1 VLTLVK
7 GIAVPPSPAP
17 SVGLQYQNQASS
29 THITPVSRTPAT
41 DSVPF
46 ADVNPF
52 EHGASATDRP
62 QSAAETSPLPV
73 VLDRDTARP
82 LVVSAHRPCSNTT
95 DDAAD
100 PGSDRLTPELGE
112 AINGQYLGPS
122 SAQSFLGKALRRID
136 PDPLQNSVTRR
147 EIHVETET
155 STLSF
160 GDAKVRQPEISQFA
174 WPGYN
179 IATRLLEQFFE
190 FASPTYRYMHEP
202 TQKDWLEQIYNKTD
216 VPLAAQACILLI
228 FASASVFT
236 VDRHGDI
243 IDADHQGWE
252 SSEMYY
258 QKAETLL
265 SQETGLPRL
274 ESVQARFAAV
284 QYLLSSSRPNK
295 ALITFGTM
303 VQLMQMVGIHR
314 KQSERAGVSGRDL
327 ITVEVYKRLF
337 WCAFTLDKY
346 LSIVMGRMPLLGV
359 DYTNQTLPTIVDD
372 EDLTSEGIRQ
382 QNSSHGRDCVLH
394 ATVSHIEIGLI
405 LARASQEQNRLPATT
420 EYSHVQAAIRASQE
434 IRDWHSKLIP
444 ILSGAVHPGI
454 LIPCFRRQQ
463 NILSLARLHA
473 IMFVTRPLL
482 LRDLSSDLP
491 ETERQQYRDHLRF
504 CISAA
509 KEAIEITN
517 GSARHRALY
526 PAFWFSQYIAFSA
539 ISIIHIYIIQLSRN
553 RIPANLFDPTSFES
567 PMHTK
572 SLYDLAL
579 EGQRRLAEAGLKS
592 APVWRY
598 SPILESL
605 SVETGRYVA
614 SRVDDATSEIR
625 KRIIRTTGASSN
637 RTAEQDTGQANQE
650 SRNTSDQFAMPP
662 LEMDMTWMSG
672 YESVWDDLMTES
684 IGNNNLTMD
693 FWPQFD
699 NLPMGML

>member
-394 ATVSHIEIGLI
+394 ATLI
-405 LARASQEQNRLPATT
+405 SR
-420 EYSHVQAAIRASQE
+420 
-434 IRDWHSKLIP
+434 
-444 ILSGAVHPGI
+444 
-454 LIPCFRRQQ
+454 
-463 NILSLARLHA
+463 
-473 IMFVTRPLL
+473 
-482 LRDLSSDLP
+482 
-491 ETERQQYRDHLRF
+491 
-504 CISAA
+504 SA
-509 KEAIEITN
+509 
-517 GSARHRALY
+517 
-526 PAFWFSQYIAFSA
+526 
-539 ISIIHIYIIQLSRN
+539 
-553 RIPANLFDPTSFES
+553 
-567 PMHTK
+567 
-572 SLYDLAL
+572 
-579 EGQRRLAEAGLKS
+579 
-592 APVWRY
+592 
-598 SPILESL
+598 
-605 SVETGRYVA
+605 
-614 SRVDDATSEIR
+614 
-625 KRIIRTTGASSN
+625 
-637 RTAEQDTGQANQE
+637 
-650 SRNTSDQFAMPP
+650 
-662 LEMDMTWMSG
+662 
-672 YESVWDDLMTES
+672 
-684 IGNNNLTMD
+684 
-693 FWPQFD
+693 
-699 NLPMGML
+699 

>member
-1 VLTLVK
+1 
-7 GIAVPPSPAP
+7 VPPSPAP
-17 SVGLQYQNQASS
+17 SVCLQYQYQTS
-29 THITPVSRTPAT
+29 TRVTPVSRAPAA
-41 DSVPF
+41 DPISF

-52 EHGASATDRP
+52 RDGANANARP
-62 QSAAETSPLPV
+62 QSAAESSPLPV
-73 VLDRDTARP
+73 AIDRDTARP
-82 LVVSAHRPCSNTT
+82 LVVSAHHLYSGAT
-95 DDAAD
+95 DDAPE

-136 PDPLQNSVTRR
+136 RDPLQNSATRR

-160 GDAKVRQPEISQFA
+160 GDAKVGQPGISQFA
-174 WPGYN
+174 WPEYN

-202 TQKDWLEQIYNKTD
+202 TQQDWLEKIYNKID

-236 VDRHGDI
+236 IDRHGDI
-243 IDADHQGWE
+243 IDADHHGWE

-258 QKAETLL
+258 QKAETLI
-265 SQETGLPRL
+265 SQETGPPRL

-295 ALITFGTM
+295 ALFTFGTM

-314 KQSERAGVSGRDL
+314 KQSERAGVSGHDS
-327 ITVEVYKRLF
+327 ITVEIHRRLF

-346 LSIVMGRMPLLGV
+346 LSIVMGRIPLLSV
-359 DYTNQTLPTIVDD
+359 DYTNQTLPKIVDD
-372 EDLTSEGIRQ
+372 EDLTSEGVRQ
-382 QNSSHGRDCVLH
+382 QKASHGRDCVLH

-405 LARASQEQNRLPATT
+405 LARASQEQHRLPATT
-420 EYSHVQAAIRASQE
+420 EYSHVQAAVRANQE
-434 IRDWHSKLIP
+434 IRDWHSKLTP
-444 ILSGAVHPGI
+444 ILSGAIHPGS

-539 ISIIHIYIIQLSRN
+539 ISIIHIYIIQISRN
-553 RIPANLFDPTSFES
+553 RIPANLFDTTSFES
-567 PMHTK
+567 PLHIK
-572 SLYDLAL
+572 SLYNLAV
-579 EGQRRLAEAGLKS
+579 EGQRRLAEAGVKS

-605 SVETGRYVA
+605 SAETGRYIA
-614 SRVDDATSEIR
+614 SRLNETTQEIR
-625 KRIIRTTGASSN
+625 KQVTRTSGTSPNGG
-637 RTAEQDTGQANQE
+637 TEQDTSQADQE
-650 SRNTSDQFAMPP
+650 PAHASEQFIMPP
-662 LEMDMTWMSG
+662 LEMDATWMSG
-672 YESVWDDLMTES
+672 YESLWDDLMTGDNE
-684 IGNNNLTMD
+684 NLTMD

>member
-17 SVGLQYQNQASS
+17 SVVLQYQNQASS
-29 THITPVSRTPAT
+29 TRVTPASRAPAT
-41 DSVPF
+41 DPVPF
-46 ADVNPF
+46 TDVNLD
-52 EHGASATDRP
+52 ELGASASARSEP
-62 QSAAETSPLPV
+62 AAETSPLPV
-73 VLDRDTARP
+73 GIDHDTARSQ
-82 LVVSAHRPCSNTT
+82 VVSAHQLSSHAN
-95 DDAAD
+95 DDAAE

-112 AINGQYLGPS
+112 SINGQYLGPS
-122 SAQSFLGKALRRID
+122 SAQSFLGKALRCSHR
-136 PDPLQNSVTRR
+136 DPLQNPVTRR
-147 EIHVETET
+147 EKHVETET

-160 GDAKVRQPEISQFA
+160 GDAIVRQPDIAQFA
-174 WPGYN
+174 WPEYRT
-179 IATRLLEQFFE
+179 ATRLLEQFFE
-190 FASPTYRYMHEP
+190 FVSPTYRYMHEP
-202 TQKDWLEQIYNKTD
+202 TQKDWLGQIYDKAD
-216 VPLAAQACILLI
+216 VPLAAQACVLLI

-252 SSEMYY
+252 SSELYY

-295 ALITFGTM
+295 ALLTFGTM

-314 KQSERAGVSGRDL
+314 KQSERAGVSGRDS
-327 ITVEVYKRLF
+327 ITVEVHRRLF

-359 DYTNQTLPTIVDD
+359 DYTNLTLPTIIDD
-372 EDLTSEGIRQ
+372 EDLTPEGVRQ
-382 QNSSHGRDCVLH
+382 QKSAHGRDCVLH

-420 EYSHVQAAIRASQE
+420 ERSHVQAAVRASQE
-434 IRDWHSKLIP
+434 IRDWYSKLTP
-444 ILSGAVHPGI
+444 ILSGAVHPGS

-482 LRDLSSDLP
+482 LRDLTTSLS
-491 ETERQQYRDHLRF
+491 ETECQQYRDHLCF

-517 GSARHRALY
+517 GSDRYRALY

-553 RIPANLFDPTSFES
+553 RIPANLFDITSYES
-567 PMHTK
+567 SMHIR
-572 SLYDLAL
+572 SLYHLAL
-579 EGQRRLAEAGLKS
+579 EGQRRLAEAGVKS

-605 SVETGRYVA
+605 SAETGKYIA
-614 SRVDDATSEIR
+614 SQANDATHVIGEPV
-625 KRIIRTTGASSN
+625 AQN
-637 RTAEQDTGQANQE
+637 RGVEQDTSQAYQE
-650 SRNTSDQFAMPP
+650 SRNISDQFAIPP
-662 LEMDMTWMSG
+662 LEMDATWTGG
-672 YESVWDDLMTES
+672 YESLWDDLMT
-684 IGNNNLTMD
+684 GNIENLTMD

-699 NLPMGML
+699 NLPIGML

>member
-1 VLTLVK
+1 VK
-7 GIAVPPSPAP
+7 GIAVPPPPAP
-17 SVGLQYQNQASS
+17 SIGLQYRNQSS
-29 THITPVSRTPAT
+29 TRVTPVSRTSVT
-41 DSVPF
+41 DPVSF
-46 ADVNPF
+46 ADVNLF
-52 EHGASATDRP
+52 QHEASASATS
-62 QSAAETSPLPV
+62 QSAAETSPLPDAI
-73 VLDRDTARP
+73 DRDTART
-82 LVVSAHRPCSNTT
+82 LVVPAHHHLSDTN
-95 DDAAD
+95 DDVAE
-100 PGSDRLTPELGE
+100 PGSDRLTSEPGE

-122 SAQSFLGKALRRID
+122 SAQSFLGKALRRLD
-136 PDPLQNSVTRR
+136 RDQMPNPVTSR
-147 EIHVETET
+147 ETHVETET

-160 GDAKVRQPEISQFA
+160 GDAKVRQSEVSQFA
-174 WPGYN
+174 WPEHRT
-179 IATRLLEQFFE
+179 ATRLLEQFFE

-202 TQKDWLEQIYNKTD
+202 TQKDWLQHIYNKTD

-236 VDRHGDI
+236 VDRHSDI

-265 SQETGLPRL
+265 SQETGPPHL

-295 ALITFGTM
+295 ALFTFGTM

-314 KQSERAGVSGRDL
+314 KQSERARVAGRDL
-327 ITVEVYKRLF
+327 ITVEIHKRLF

-346 LSIVMGRMPLLGV
+346 LSIVMGRMPLLSV
-359 DYTNQTLPTIVDD
+359 DYTNQTLPMIIDD

-382 QNSSHGRDCVLH
+382 RNPARGRDSVLH
-394 ATVSHIEIGLI
+394 ATISHIEIGLI
-405 LARASQEQNRLPATT
+405 LARASQEHNRLPATT
-420 EYSHVQAAIRASQE
+420 EYSHVQAAVRASQE
-434 IRDWHSKLIP
+434 IRDWHSRLTP
-444 ILSGAVHPGI
+444 ILSGVVHPGS

-482 LRDLSSDLP
+482 LRDLSTSLP
-491 ETERQQYRDHLRF
+491 ETECRQYRDHLCF

-517 GSARHRALY
+517 GSAPYRALY

-553 RIPANLFDPTSFES
+553 RIPSDLFDITSYES
-567 PMHTK
+567 PMHIK
-572 SLYDLAL
+572 NLYDLAL
-579 EGQRRLAEAGLKS
+579 EGQRLLAEAGVKS

-605 SVETGRYVA
+605 SADTGRYIA
-614 SRVDDATSEIR
+614 SQASDATHKTREHLT
-625 KRIIRTTGASSN
+625 RTTGASSN
-637 RTAEQDTGQANQE
+637 GVTAQYTSQGDQVST
-650 SRNTSDQFAMPP
+650 NTSNQFTIPS
-662 LEMDMTWMSG
+662 LEMDAMWTSG
-672 YESVWDDLMTES
+672 YESLWDDLMT
-684 IGNNNLTMD
+684 GNIENNMD
-693 FWPQFD
+693 FWPHFD
-699 NLPMGML
+699 NLPIGLL